1 MQSRFSPLSR
11 KRSIVSVVSE
21 RIVIER
27 HFRGPTGSGNG
38 GYASGIVASL
48 VDGPAEVTLRVPP
61 PLDTPLRVERGD
73 GKVRVFDG
81 GRLVAEAQPAHVDV
95 EPPEPPSF
103 EAASRAALPDG
114 DQDSPFPECFVC
126 GPHREPGDGLRIFA
140 GPLHDRVVAA
150 PWIPV
155 DRYTA
160 PEFVW
165 SALDCPGAY
174 ACGFGER
181 GVLVLGRLAARVD
194 ALPRAGEP
202 CVVVAWPLGDEGRK
216 SYAGTALYGERGRV
230 LGVARATWIEPLGLG

>member
-11 KRSIVSVVSE
+11 KRSIGSVVGE
-21 RIVIER
+21 QIVIER
-27 HFRGPTGSGNG
+27 HFRGPTESGNG
-38 GYASGIVASL
+38 GYTCGVVASR

-61 PLDTPLRVERGD
+61 PLDTPLWVERGD

-81 GRLVAEAQPAHVDV
+81 ERLVAEAQPSDVDV
-95 EPPEPPSF
+95 QPPEPPSF

-150 PWIPV
+150 PWIPFE
-155 DRYTA
+155 RYTG

-194 ALPRAGEP
+194 ALPRAGEQ
-202 CVVVAWPLGDEGRK
+202 CLVLAWPLGVEGRK
-216 SYAGTALYGERGRV
+216 AYACTALYGERGRL

>member
-1 MQSRFSPLSR
+1 M
-11 KRSIVSVVSE
+11 SVE
-21 RIVIER
+21 IVIDR
-27 HFRGPTGSGNG
+27 HFRGPTESGNG
-38 GYASGIVASL
+38 GYTCGVVDGF

-61 PLDTPLRVERGD
+61 PLGRALRVERD
-73 GKVRVFDG
+73 RDRVRVLDG
-81 GRLVAEAQPAHVDV
+81 GTLVAEAKPTTIDL

-103 EAASRAALPDG
+103 ETAAGAELSDG

-150 PWIPV
+150 TWVPAEP
-155 DRYTA
+155 YTGR
-160 PEFVW
+160 EFVW
-165 SALDCPGAY
+165 AALDCPGAY

-194 ALPRAGEP
+194 ALPRAGEH

-216 SYAGTALYGERGRV
+216 AYAGTALYGEGGRL
-230 LGVARATWIEPLGLG
+230 LGVARATWIQPLGLG

>member
-11 KRSIVSVVSE
+11 KRSIGSVVGE
-21 RIVIER
+21 QIVIER
-27 HFRGPTGSGNG
+27 HFRGPTESGNG
-38 GYASGIVASL
+38 GYTCGVVASR

-61 PLDTPLRVERGD
+61 PLDTPLWVERGD

-81 GRLVAEAQPAHVDV
+81 ERLVAEAQPADVDV
-95 EPPEPPSF
+95 QPPAAPSF

-150 PWIPV
+150 PWIPFE
-155 DRYTA
+155 RYTG

-194 ALPRAGEP
+194 ALPRAGEQ
-202 CVVVAWPLGDEGRK
+202 CLVLAWPLGVEGRK
-216 SYAGTALYGERGRV
+216 AYAGTALYGERGRL